1 MTGSPRT
8 LLVLGGGGAMG
19 AYQAGALLGLVEGGL
34 VPDALFGC
42 SAGALNAAF
51 LAGRPTVARAAE
63 LAEWW
68 LDGRSQELLSPS
80 WRAHVRGVPELL
92 RQRAA
97 GLLDTRAL
105 RRLIRDNVPAHDLSE
120 LAVPLS
126 VTTTCL
132 DCATARHHRSGP
144 VVDVLVASCAL
155 PGLFAPVRLP
165 DGHLHVDGGVLDGV
179 PLDAALAS
187 AAPDD
192 RIVVVDC
199 GLAPVTAG
207 EDCALGSALACGLEP
222 AGRGPYLAPRDG
234 GMGALETVL
243 RSFTVA
249 RTVANRAAVAAGL
262 SDPRVIVVPHLADA
276 WAAGWLE
283 EVPRG
288 PRDFTQ
294 AAGLVEAG
302 RHAAAHVTAQAGR
315 AAPTS

>member
-1 MTGSPRT
+1 MTGLPRT

-51 LAGRPTVARAAE
+51 LAGSPTVARAGE

-68 LDGRSQELLSPS
+68 LDGRSQQLLSPS
-80 WRAHVRGVPELL
+80 WRSHVRGVPELL
-92 RQRAA
+92 RRRGA

-105 RRLIRDNVPAHDLSE
+105 RALIRDNVPAHDLSE
-120 LAVPLS
+120 LAVPVS

-132 DCATARHHRSGP
+132 DCAAARHHSSGP

-187 AAPDD
+187 AGPDD
-192 RIVVVDC
+192 RVVVVDC
-199 GLAPVTAG
+199 GLAPVTG
-207 EDCALGSALACGLEP
+207 GNGCANGSGLACGLEP
-222 AGRGPYLAPRDG
+222 VGRGPYVAPRDG
-234 GMGALETVL
+234 GLGAFETVL

-249 RTVANRAAVAAGL
+249 RTVANRAAVEAGL

-276 WAAGWLE
+276 WAAGWLDA
-283 EVPRG
+283 VPRG

-294 AAGLVEAG
+294 APGLVRAG
-302 RHAAAHVTAQAGR
+302 QRAAGHVIAQAGR
-315 AAPTS
+315 AAPRS